1 MTLFASVGEVRS
13 VSPVD
18 LPVVERILG
27 SDPVTHC
34 FVSSRVRA
42 GGLDP
47 WRTGGELLG
56 FVDEHG
62 LRSLMHCGANLV
74 PVATDDSARL
84 AFASRLRS
92 SGRRS
97 SSIVGP
103 QEEVL
108 GLWSRLDGRWGRARE
123 VRECQPL
130 LVIDHAPAVTP
141 DPWVRPATLHD
152 LDLLL
157 PACVAMFTEEVGVS
171 PVSGG
176 MHAAY
181 RARIAELISTGRS
194 FVRIDDG
201 VLVFKAEIGAAT
213 SSACQVQG
221 VWVNPEYRGRG
232 ISEPGMAAVVEWS
245 RSTIA
250 PVVSLYVND
259 YNVAARRCYEAV
271 GFRDH
276 GVFATV
282 LF

>member
-1 MTLFASVGEVRS
+1 MTLFASVGEVRGLG
-13 VSPVD
+13 PVD
-18 LPVVERILG
+18 LPAVERMLAE
-27 SDPVTHC
+27 DPVTHC
-34 FVSSRVRA
+34 FVTSRVRA

-56 FVDEHG
+56 FTDDDG
-62 LRSLMHCGANLV
+62 LRSMLHCGANLV
-74 PVATDDSARL
+74 PVCTTEAARD
-84 AFASRLRS
+84 AFASRLRGT
-92 SGRRS
+92 GRRS

-108 GLWSRLDGRWGRARE
+108 GLWSLLQQRWGAARDVRA
-123 VRECQPL
+123 CQPL
-130 LVIDHAPAVTP
+130 LVIDHEPRTVP
-141 DPWVRPATLHD
+141 DPCVRPATLQD
-152 LDLLL
+152 LDLLV

-171 PVSGG
+171 PVAGG

-194 FVRIDDG
+194 FVRIDNG
-201 VLVFKAEIGAAT
+201 VVVFKAEIGAAT

-221 VWVNPEYRGRG
+221 VWVNPQFRGRG
-232 ISEPGMAAVVEWS
+232 LSVPGMAAVVEWS

-259 YNVAARRCYEAV
+259 YNTAARRCYEAV

-276 GVFATV
+276 GLFATV